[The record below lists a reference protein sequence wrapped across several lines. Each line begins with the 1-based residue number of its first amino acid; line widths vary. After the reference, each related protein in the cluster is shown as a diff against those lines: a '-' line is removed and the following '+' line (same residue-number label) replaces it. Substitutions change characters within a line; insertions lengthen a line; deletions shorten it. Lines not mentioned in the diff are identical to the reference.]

1 MSAVFEALDNW
12 KSCMQFIVQI
22 SGVASSYLIKNI
34 YRKEN
39 KKEKRQTQ
47 WTEYQNNNSSFSSI
61 TWWICQQERKREMW
75 INAV

>member
-1 MSAVFEALDNW
+1 MSVVFEALDNW

-39 KKEKRQTQ
+39 KKERKDRHS
-47 WTEYQNNNSSFSSI
+47 EPNIKIIIPASLLLLDECVS
-61 TWWICQQERKREMW
+61 KREMW